1 MIAHSTALESIT
13 MEVGGGDHHVSSSHH
28 TTFPHETVGNLH
40 GSSSDRQSGDSYDG
54 VDGGGINNVWGGI
67 PAKNHR
73 GENLL
78 LFIGIIDILQSYG
91 MLKKV
96 EHYWKSLIHDGDTV
110 SVHRPGFYARRFQ
123 SFMKEKVFR
132 KQVTNIKPTL
142 SFRRSHEKKQ
152 TSTSDAHLAGL
163 DASFSNSKEGPPVR
177 GGGAK
182 VSICKK

>member
-13 MEVGGGDHHVSSSHH
+13 MDVGGDHISSVPYGGSHERPGAN
-28 TTFPHETVGNLH
+28 T
-40 GSSSDRQSGDSYDG
+40 SSAFENTYDG

-67 PAKNHR
+67 PARNHR

-110 SVHRPGFYARRFQ
+110 SVHRPGFYACRFQ
-123 SFMKEKVFR
+123 SFMKEKVFKR
-132 KQVTNIKPTL
+132 QVTTVKPTL
-142 SFRRSHEKKQ
+142 SFRRSHDKRTQ
-152 TSTSDAHLAGL
+152 SGSDPQSSSHLDPSSSGR
-163 DASFSNSKEGPPVR
+163 DGGGPPAR
-177 GGGAK
+177 GGGK
-182 VSICKK
+182 VRATG